1 MKILIIE
8 DEVKLAKSLKQG
20 LEQLGYVADYLLDG
34 ESGQQRIEMHYENY
48 DVVILDVMLP
58 KRDGIAVCR
67 NVRAKGIMIPILM
80 LTARDTSD
88 DTVLGLDAGADD
100 YLIKPFSLAVLTAR
114 LRALLRR
121 PMQSLPAQLK
131 VKDIVLNTATR
142 KVYQN
147 IRELKLTLKEFML
160 LEYFMRNHD
169 QVMSREQ
176 LLSHAWD
183 FSFDS
188 FSNVIDVHIK
198 NLRKKLDEHSTKKHI
213 ETVRG
218 LGYRFSA

>member
-1 MKILIIE
+1 MKVLIIE
-8 DEVKLAKSLKQG
+8 DEVKLATSLQRG
-20 LEQLGYVADYLLDG
+20 LEQLGYAADYVLDG
-34 ESGQQRIEMHYENY
+34 ESGQQRLEIHHEDY

-58 KRDGIAVCR
+58 KRDGVVVCK
-67 NVRAKGIMIPILM
+67 NLRAQGIVIPILM
-80 LTARDTSD
+80 LTAKDASD

-100 YLIKPFSLAVLTAR
+100 YLIKPFSFAILTAR

-121 PMQSLPAQLK
+121 PAESLPVELK
-131 VKDIVLNTATR
+131 IKDIVLNTATR
-142 KVYQN
+142 KVYQKN
-147 IRELKLTLKEFML
+147 RELKLTLKEFML
-160 LEYFMRNHD
+160 LEYFMRHHD
-169 QVMSREQ
+169 HVMSRDQ

-198 NLRKKLDEHSTKKHI
+198 NLRKKLDERSSQKHI

-218 LGYRFSA
+218 LGYRFTA